1 MSYAKP
7 YKFVELAVDDI
18 AADTAYQLIDLSDGT
33 NFPHSAQR
41 TDRIIVKAIDFEGAI
56 STTGSGLFTVYVGV
70 VTENDTTDGSMTALR
85 KWEVK
90 DIGDAH
96 TFHTQLF
103 PFAGVDC
110 KVISGGLLHFASNIE
125 VADNANW
132 ANDATIQN
140 INGTTAGVPGVG
152 DLVAYVD
159 ETVNGSTLNLRIG
172 VAYDTEDAR

>member
-1 MSYAKP
+1 MSYAKT
-7 YKFVELAVDDI
+7 YKFIELAVDAI
-18 AADTAYQLIDLSDGT
+18 AADTGYQLIDLSDGA

-41 TDRIIVKAIDFEGAI
+41 QDRIIVKSIELEGAI
-56 STTGSGLFTVYVGV
+56 STAGSGLFTVYVGV
-70 VTENDTTDGSMTALR
+70 ITENDGTDGSMTALR

-96 TFHTQLF
+96 TFHVQEF
-103 PFAGVDC
+103 PLAGLDC
-110 KVISGGLLHFASNIE
+110 KVIGGVLRHFASNIE
-125 VADNANW
+125 VADNAVW
-132 ANDATIQN
+132 KNDAGLLN
-140 INGTTAGVPGVG
+140 INGTTAGNPGVG